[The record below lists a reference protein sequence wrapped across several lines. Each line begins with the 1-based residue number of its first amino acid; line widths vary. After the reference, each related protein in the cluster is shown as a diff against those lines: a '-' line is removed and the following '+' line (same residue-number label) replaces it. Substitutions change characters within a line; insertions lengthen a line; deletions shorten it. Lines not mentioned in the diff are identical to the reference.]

1 MTITR
6 DVLLP
11 VILAVIFAYFF
22 YAVFDE
28 RQRHWWW
35 SKRGIPLRLWQRL
48 LLGPNL
54 LNRFDGFGL
63 SPIPFRVGDS
73 VRHRREGWTGV
84 VSEIDPETNQMR
96 VWQGGNENAVSGCPA
111 TGPGCEFDLCN

>member
-1 MTITR
+1 
-6 DVLLP
+6 
-11 VILAVIFAYFF
+11 VIFAYFF